1 MEGDDARAQAGYGVL
16 HYSSVEHIP
25 IDEYVIDVLLPDLT
39 GHDRAPTA
47 FLVYIVLWTALY
59 RGEQKRVALS
69 LQRLSEGTGLTKSGV
84 QKAVRVLKR
93 RGLIRVFKTTPTAV
107 PEYELVRHWV
117 RRRGKVEGR
126 GLLLV

>member
-1 MEGDDARAQAGYGVL
+1 MNYRSAGCATQAGYGVL
-16 HYSSVEHIP
+16 RYSAMEHIP

-47 FLVYIVLWTALY
+47 FLVYLILWTALY
-59 RGEQKRVALS
+59 REEQKRTALS
-69 LQRLSEGTGLTKSGV
+69 LQKLSERTGLSKSAV

-93 RGLIRVFKTTPTAV
+93 RGLIKVSKISPTAV

-117 RRRGKVEGR
+117 RRRAK
-126 GLLLV
+126 